1 MKKLIYYV
9 AVLGAIF
16 TGCEPMED
24 IYNEVDSV
32 EKVIAG
38 DVVFEL
44 TDEDYDDLDKSF
56 GNFDSED
63 EAKALIPGLL
73 ADKYPVWGKGSSAT
87 VSFKIYSPKR
97 EERSLIRYTVTTE
110 DYDSNPE
117 TERFNNFDDF
127 DQIYDLL
134 NVKYPS
140 PDDRTLVSL
149 TYKFYD
155 GSTNTYN
162 NGFLY
167 INGGWEFILGF
178 TDDEYGTMGEG
189 FPNFSTED
197 EAIEKIPVFLKDK
210 FKYETKVAGDIEAI
224 MYKLYTTD
232 VDDVDGDGRT
242 DDNTTLSF
250 VKYFI
255 YNGTAWSEYNDVLT
269 TSIQFGHD
277 GTTWVPD
284 NTIKYTLTGDD
295 IAFISNAFSTIYE
308 GPADNVGFF
317 GSFDRRSSS
326 SNYWSDAMLLEAF
339 GALLD
344 NKNPGAA
351 DGQKYVLTYVIYN
364 GSTTNETK
372 SVIKVG
378 GAWEYQ

>member
-97 EERSLIRYTVTTE
+97 EEKSIIRYTVTTE

-140 PDDRTLVSL
+140 PSDRTLVSL

-167 INGGWEFILGF
+167 INGGWEFVLGF
-178 TDDEYGTMGEG
+178 TDDEYSSMGEG
-189 FPNFSTED
+189 FANFSSED
-197 EAIEKIPVFLKDK
+197 EATAKIPVFLKDK
-210 FKYETKVAGDIEAI
+210 FKYETKVAGDIEAT

-232 VDDVDGDGRT
+232 VDDLDEDGRV
-242 DDNTTLSF
+242 DDNTVYSY

-255 YNGTAWSEYNDVLT
+255 YDGSNWSEYSDVLT

-326 SNYWSDAMLLEAF
+326 SNFWSDAMLLEAF